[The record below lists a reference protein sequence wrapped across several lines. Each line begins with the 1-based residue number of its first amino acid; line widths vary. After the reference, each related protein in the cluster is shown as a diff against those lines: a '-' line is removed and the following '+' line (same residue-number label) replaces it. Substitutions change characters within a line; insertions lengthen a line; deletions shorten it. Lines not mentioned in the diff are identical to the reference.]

1 MRVWKTRFVFF
12 KYSNCGK
19 LSCIL
24 FVEFLYID
32 KSLLLYMIGI
42 TKKKKILRYCFFS
55 WASCESDE
63 SASADRLY

>member
-1 MRVWKTRFVFF
+1 MHVWKTRFVFF
-12 KYSNCGK
+12 KYSDCGK
-19 LSCIL
+19 LSYIL
-24 FVEFLYID
+24 FVEFLHID

-42 TKKKKILRYCFFS
+42 TKKKILRYCFFS